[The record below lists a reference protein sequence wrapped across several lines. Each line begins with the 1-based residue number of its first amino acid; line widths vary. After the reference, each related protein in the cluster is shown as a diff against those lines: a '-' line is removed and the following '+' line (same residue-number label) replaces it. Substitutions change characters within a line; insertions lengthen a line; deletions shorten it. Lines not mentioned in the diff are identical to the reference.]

1 MKFCAVQILNFSN
14 KLAGY
19 FHTSREKLK
28 LGLKASRPFEERNRS
43 GVKNHAKKA
52 VDLVC
57 VLIKCTS
64 NAV

>member
-1 MKFCAVQILNFSN
+1 MEVGKKAIIENEKSRLFSDDVQ
-14 KLAGY
+14 
-19 FHTSREKLK
+19 
-28 LGLKASRPFEERNRS
+28 
-43 GVKNHAKKA
+43 KA